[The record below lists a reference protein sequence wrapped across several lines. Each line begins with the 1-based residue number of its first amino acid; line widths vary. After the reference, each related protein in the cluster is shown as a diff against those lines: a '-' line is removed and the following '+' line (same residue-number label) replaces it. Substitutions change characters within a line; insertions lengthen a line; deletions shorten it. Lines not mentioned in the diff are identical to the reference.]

1 MGEHDH
7 LSPPHLADRIRKL
20 SDDCSRLTGAR
31 TDMSAN
37 PVARMLLLAVLE
49 LIVGGIVVLGGAAL
63 SIFQPTRQECL

>member
-1 MGEHDH
+1 
-7 LSPPHLADRIRKL
+7 
-20 SDDCSRLTGAR
+20 
-31 TDMSAN
+31 MSAN